1 MTAFT
6 DFTVTQLDGSLKSFA
21 DYAGKLVL
29 VVNVAS
35 KCGLTPH
42 YEGLEALWKAHKDQG
57 LVILGFP
64 CNQFAGQ
71 EPGSAAEISEFCE
84 INYGVTFPLMT
95 KVDVNGPA
103 QSPLYA
109 WLKTDYPDD
118 IEWNFGKFLI
128 GRDGQVAA
136 RFAPTVL
143 PAELEAP
150 IAKLL

>member
-1 MTAFT
+1 MPALT
-6 DFTVTQLDGSLKSFA
+6 DFTLPQLDGTQKSFA
-21 DYAGKLVL
+21 DYAGQVVL

-35 KCGLTPH
+35 KCGLTPQ
-42 YEGLEALWKAHKDQG
+42 YEGLEALWRAHKDQG
-57 LVILGFP
+57 LVVIGVP

-71 EPGSAAEISEFCE
+71 EPGTAEEISQFCE
-84 INYGVTFPLMT
+84 LNYGVSFPLMA

-109 WLKTDYPDD
+109 WLKTDHPGD
-118 IEWNFGKFLI
+118 IEWNFAKFLI

-136 RFAPTVL
+136 RFAPAVL

>member
-6 DFTVTQLDGSLKSFA
+6 DFTVTQLDGTQKSFA
-21 DYAGKLVL
+21 DFAGKLVL
-29 VVNVAS
+29 IVNVAS
-35 KCGLTPH
+35 KCGLTPQ

-84 INYGVTFPLMT
+84 INYGVSFPLMA

-109 WLKTDYPDD
+109 WLKTNYPDD